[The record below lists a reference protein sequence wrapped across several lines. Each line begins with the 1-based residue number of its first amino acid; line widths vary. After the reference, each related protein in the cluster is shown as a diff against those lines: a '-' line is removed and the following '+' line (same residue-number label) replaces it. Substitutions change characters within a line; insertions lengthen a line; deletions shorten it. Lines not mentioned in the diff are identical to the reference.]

1 MYTNKPKLIY
11 RMLEPETRERLTIDD
26 VTDIIDFFDEPTNDK
41 AGIEFTEKAFSF
53 WVVGKN
59 YTELLSAY
67 ADEHDEYLFKEAKRD
82 TEDHVV
88 EYNDEEYDS
97 REEYE
102 EFYNE
107 KLEENCERI
116 AEKEGYVLSPCKGRL
131 LFLSR
136 SSYENIY

>member
-26 VTDIIDFFDEPTNDK
+26 VTDIIAFFDGEENDK
-41 AGIEFTEKAFSF
+41 AGIEFAEKAFSF
-53 WVVGKN
+53 WVVGNN

-67 ADEHDEYLFKEAKRD
+67 AVEHDGYFFEEAKRY
-82 TEDHVV
+82 TEDYVG

-107 KLEENCERI
+107 KLEDNCKRI
-116 AEKEGYVLSPCKGRL
+116 AEKQGYVLSPCKGRL
-131 LFLSR
+131 LFLSFDCFA
-136 SSYENIY
+136 NIY

>member
-1 MYTNKPKLIY
+1 MYTNSPKLIY
-11 RMLEPETRERLTIDD
+11 RLLEDKDRERLTIDD
-26 VTDIIDFFDEPTNDK
+26 VADIIDFFDEPTNDK

-53 WVVGKN
+53 WVVGWS

-67 ADEHDEYLFKEAKRD
+67 AYEHDDSLFEEAKRY
-82 TEDHVV
+82 TEDYVG
-88 EYNDEEYDS
+88 EYDDEEYDS
-97 REEYE
+97 REEYDE
-102 EFYNE
+102 LYNE
-107 KLEENCERI
+107 ELEENCKRI

>member
-11 RMLEPETRERLTIDD
+11 RMLEPETREQLTIDD

-67 ADEHDEYLFKEAKRD
+67 ADEHDNYLLDKAKRD
-82 TEDHVV
+82 TEDFVGD
-88 EYNDEEYDS
+88 YDE
-97 REEYE
+97 EEYE
-102 EFYNE
+102 SFEEYKELYNE
-107 KLEENCERI
+107 VLEDNCKFV
-116 AEKEGYVLSPCKGRL
+116 AEKEGFVLSPCKGRL

>member
-11 RMLEPETRERLTIDD
+11 RMLEDETRERLTIDD
-26 VTDIIDFFDEPTNDK
+26 VKDIIDFFDEPTNDK

-53 WVVGKN
+53 WVVGRN

-67 ADEHDEYLFKEAKRD
+67 ADEHDEYLFKKAKRY
-82 TEDHVV
+82 TEDFVG
-88 EYNDEEYDS
+88 EYDE
-97 REEYE
+97 EEYE
-102 EFYNE
+102 SFEEYVEFYNE
-107 KLEENCERI
+107 ELEDNCKHI